1 MLSHH
6 EIAALLSVGDQE
18 PAVRTLDSDVLALRH
33 RRLLKVDRRDN
44 GTMIVR
50 LTDRGRELVGRL
62 RRAVTSENM
71 SD

>member
-6 EIAALLSVGDQE
+6 QIAALLSVGDQE
-18 PAVRTLDSDVLALRH
+18 PAVRTLAPEVLALRH

-50 LTDRGRELVGRL
+50 LTDSGRELVGCL
-62 RRAVTSENM
+62 RSAVVRENTS
-71 SD
+71 D

>member
-62 RRAVTSENM
+62 RRTVTSENM

>member
-18 PAVRTLDSDVLALRH
+18 SAIRALDSDVLALRH

-50 LTDRGRELVGRL
+50 LTDSGRDLARRL
-62 RRAVTSENM
+62 RKVVASGN
-71 SD
+71 SND

>member
-18 PAVRTLDSDVLALRH
+18 PAVRALDSDVLALRH
-33 RRLLKVDRRDN
+33 RRLLKVDRKDN

-62 RRAVTSENM
+62 RSTVAGENTS
-71 SD
+71 D